1 MSDSQD
7 RTRTAPIAPIEVF
20 PLRAHIH
27 SVNTLTGAVGTNRS
41 SEHFALSEA
50 PNPKRIRRSRVKGWR
65 KPDGS
70 VIVDRTSRYG
80 NPYKV
85 GRDAGSNAEAVEMYW
100 RYLDT
105 RPDLIEQIKA
115 NLRGR
120 DLICFCDLTEPCH
133 ADVLLV
139 LANDVQQFDTTTQGD
154 NR

>member
-1 MSDSQD
+1 MSDSQN

-27 SVNTLTGAVGTNRS
+27 SVNTLTGSIGSIRRSEQLGLFDAAV
-41 SEHFALSEA
+41 
-50 PNPKRIRRSRVKGWR
+50 PKRIRRSRAKGWR

-85 GRDAGSNAEAVEMYW
+85 GRDAASSAEAVEMYR

-120 DLICFCDLTEPCH
+120 DLVCFCDLTAPCH
-133 ADVLLV
+133 ADALLA
-139 LANDVQQFDTTTQGD
+139 LANEFQQFDTTTQGD